1 MLVLFFLSLGLS
13 NSISEGVIS
22 KQSIS
27 NPPEA
32 KGLLVG
38 NLKVRIL
45 DIDLE
50 EINCPDKAASKILI
64 GTSVFTKPDFSSSV
78 LMACERSRNL
88 RTKAVSIETVSY
100 THLTLP
106 TKA

>member
-1 MLVLFFLSLGLS
+1 MLILFFLSLGLS

-32 KGLLVG
+32 NEALVG

-50 EINCPDKAASKILI
+50 EINWPAKAASRILI
-64 GTSVFTKPDFSSSV
+64 GTSVFTKPDFKSW
-78 LMACERSRNL
+78 LG
-88 RTKAVSIETVSY
+88 
-100 THLTLP
+100 
-106 TKA
+106 